1 MAVAQRWTVRDFAK
15 RARIGTNEANELL
28 REASQQAVTA
38 IGSITAI
45 DALALTVEV
54 QGKTRTLGEIQGR
67 MVTGAARSLATLPE
81 NPHEWTQS
89 NDQTYRRCQTIL
101 RDAKALGLIR
111 FGEADKTGNPPQLRH
126 VDPFAAQTE
135 GRKHGKAEKPLE
147 EQGPLNDGAS
157 PLDPATSPDTKEEGR
172 GEE

>member
-1 MAVAQRWTVRDFAK
+1 MLA
-15 RARIGTNEANELL
+15 L
-28 REASQQAVTA
+28 REGAKQAETA
-38 IGSITAI
+38 IKQVVSVE
-45 DALALTVEV
+45 ALSLSVEV

-111 FGEADKTGNPPQLRH
+111 FGESDKAGNLPTLRH
-126 VDPFAAQTE
+126 VDPFMAQD
-135 GRKHGKAEKPLE
+135 RSGKQGKSEKPLE
-147 EQGPLNDGAS
+147 NKESVNDGAIS
-157 PLDPATSPDTKEEGR
+157 SDGGEAGNPPVQGE